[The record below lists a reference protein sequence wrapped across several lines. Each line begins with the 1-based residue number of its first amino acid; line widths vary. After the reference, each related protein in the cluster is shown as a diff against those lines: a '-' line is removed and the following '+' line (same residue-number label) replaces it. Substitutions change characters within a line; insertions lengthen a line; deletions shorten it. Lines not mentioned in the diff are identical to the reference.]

1 MDIIEKLKQMGASQ
15 TQLESKTVQM
25 VLQALAEEESI
36 IPDTAKLEIKTLI
49 ASVDAASARLSKA
62 EGNMARAINDA
73 DIKTQIMKSA
83 ADKAT
88 REWENATRQKESVI
102 LDKDLQ
108 EAVKAY
114 KAVLLAT
121 REVFGDMIE
130 KAGSTDAI
138 IAAIQAG
145 SYTAWRGIMGPKNED
160 SNKKNRYF

>member
-1 MDIIEKLKQMGASQ
+1 MDIIEKLKSMGASQ

-25 VLQALAEEESI
+25 VLQALAEDGSI

-49 ASVDAASARLSKA
+49 SAVDNASDRLSKA
-62 EGNMARAINDA
+62 ERSMAQTIHDA
-73 DIKTQIMKSA
+73 NAQTQIMQRA

-121 REVFGDMIE
+121 REVWGDVIE
-130 KAGSTDAI
+130 KAGGTEAV

-160 SNKKNRYF
+160 TSKKNRYL